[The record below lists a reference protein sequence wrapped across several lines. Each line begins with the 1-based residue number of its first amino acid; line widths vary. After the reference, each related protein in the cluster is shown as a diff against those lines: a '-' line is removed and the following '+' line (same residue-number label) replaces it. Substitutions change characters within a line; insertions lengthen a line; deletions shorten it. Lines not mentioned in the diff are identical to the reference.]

1 MSETLKFNRI
11 YYKKHNTSKIKIKNG
26 TLVLNEDCDIVKID
40 KTEYDYQKA
49 VVELDD
55 QDLYDLMSGWEN
67 QINKYLEDQKV
78 TPITILYDNKVYPKV
93 CLDNLSN
100 ASVIK
105 IKGVWIN
112 DENKPFLQLWLE
124 LKKKNNRNFFCFKKL

>member
-1 MSETLKFNRI
+1 MSETLKFNRV
-11 YYKKHNTSKIKIKNG
+11 YYKKNNTSKIKIKNG
-26 TLVLNEDCDIVKID
+26 TLVLNEDCEIVKID

-55 QDLYDLMSGWEN
+55 QVLYDLMSVWED

-78 TPITILYDNKVYPKV
+78 TPLTILYDNKVYPKTY
-93 CLDNLSN
+93 LDNPSN

-124 LKKKNNRNFFCFKKL
+124 

>member
-1 MSETLKFNRI
+1 MSETLKFNRV

-26 TLVLNEDCDIVKID
+26 ILVLNEDCDIVKID

-67 QINKYLEDQKV
+67 QINKYLEDQKA
-78 TPITILYDNKVYPKV
+78 TPITILYDNKVYPKT
-93 CLDNLSN
+93 CLDNPSN

-124 LKKKNNRNFFCFKKL
+124 

>member
-1 MSETLKFNRI
+1 MSETLKFNHV
-11 YYKKHNTSKIKIKNG
+11 YYEKHNTSKIKIKNG
-26 TLVLNEDCDIVKID
+26 ILVLNEDCDIVKID
-40 KTEYDYQKA
+40 KTEYDYRKA

-78 TPITILYDNKVYPKV
+78 TSITILYDNRIYPKTY
-93 CLDNLSN
+93 LDNPSN

-124 LKKKNNRNFFCFKKL
+124 

>member
-55 QDLYDLMSGWEN
+55 QDSYDLMSGWEDR
-67 QINKYLEDQKV
+67 IDKYLEDQGL
-78 TPITILYDNKVYPKV
+78 TPVTILYDNKVYPKT
-93 CLDNLSN
+93 CLDNPSN

-124 LKKKNNRNFFCFKKL
+124 

>member
-1 MSETLKFNRI
+1 MSETLKFNRV
-11 YYKKHNTSKIKIKNG
+11 YYKKHNMSKIKIKNE

-40 KTEYDYQKA
+40 KMEFDYQKA

-55 QDLYDLMSGWEN
+55 QDLYDLMSGWED
-67 QINKYLEDQKV
+67 QINKYLEDQGV
-78 TPITILYDNKVYPKV
+78 TSVTILYDNRIYPKTY
-93 CLDNLSN
+93 LDNPSN

-124 LKKKNNRNFFCFKKL
+124 

>member
-1 MSETLKFNRI
+1 MSETLKFNRV

-26 TLVLNEDCDIVKID
+26 ILVLNEDCDIVKID
-40 KTEYDYQKA
+40 KTEFDYQKA

-55 QDLYDLMSGWEN
+55 QVLYDLMSGWED

-78 TPITILYDNKVYPKV
+78 TPVTILYDNRIYPKTY
-93 CLDNLSN
+93 LDNPNN

-124 LKKKNNRNFFCFKKL
+124 

>member
-78 TPITILYDNKVYPKV
+78 TPITILYDNKVYPKT
-93 CLDNLSN
+93 CLDNPSN

-124 LKKKNNRNFFCFKKL
+124 

>member
-1 MSETLKFNRI
+1 MSEALKFNRV

-26 TLVLNEDCDIVKID
+26 TLDLNEDCDIIKID
-40 KTEYDYQKA
+40 KTKYDHQKA
-49 VVELDD
+49 FVELDN
-55 QDLYDLMSGWEN
+55 QDLYDLISGWED
-67 QINKYLEDQKV
+67 QINKYLKDQGV
-78 TPITILYDNKVYPKV
+78 TSITILYDNRIFPKTY
-93 CLDNLSN
+93 LDNPSN

-124 LKKKNNRNFFCFKKL
+124 

>member
-26 TLVLNEDCDIVKID
+26 ILVVNEDCDIVKID

-78 TPITILYDNKVYPKV
+78 TPITILYDSKVYPKT
-93 CLDNLSN
+93 CLDNPSN

-124 LKKKNNRNFFCFKKL
+124 

>member
-1 MSETLKFNRI
+1 MSETLKFNRV

-40 KTEYDYQKA
+40 KTEFDYQKA

-55 QDLYDLMSGWEN
+55 QDLYDLMSGWED
-67 QINKYLEDQKV
+67 QVNKYLADQGV
-78 TPITILYDNKVYPKV
+78 TSITILYDNRIYPKTY
-93 CLDNLSN
+93 LDNPSN
-100 ASVIK
+100 ASVVK

-124 LKKKNNRNFFCFKKL
+124 

>member
-1 MSETLKFNRI
+1 MSETLKFNRV
-11 YYKKHNTSKIKIKNG
+11 YYKKNNMSKIKIKNR
-26 TLVLNEDCDIVKID
+26 TLVINEDCEIVKID

-55 QDLYDLMSGWEN
+55 QALYDLMSGWEDRV
-67 QINKYLEDQKV
+67 NKYLEEQELTSV
-78 TPITILYDNKVYPKV
+78 TILYDNKVYPKTY
-93 CLDNLSN
+93 LDNPSN

-112 DENKPFLQLWLE
+112 NENKPFLQLWLE
-124 LKKKNNRNFFCFKKL
+124 

>member
-1 MSETLKFNRI
+1 MSETLKFNRV
-11 YYKKHNTSKIKIKNG
+11 YFKKHNTSKIKIKNG
-26 TLVLNEDCDIVKID
+26 TLVLNEDCKIVKID

-55 QDLYDLMSGWEN
+55 QALYDLVSGWEDRV
-67 QINKYLEDQKV
+67 NKYLEKQEL
-78 TPITILYDNKVYPKV
+78 TPVTILYENKIYPKTY
-93 CLDNLSN
+93 LDDPSK

-112 DENKPFLQLWLE
+112 NENKPFLQLLLE
-124 LKKKNNRNFFCFKKL
+124 

>member
-1 MSETLKFNRI
+1 MSKTLKFNRV
-11 YYKKHNTSKIKIKNG
+11 YYKKHNTSKIRIKNG

-40 KTEYDYQKA
+40 KTEYEL
-49 VVELDD
+49 ELDD

-78 TPITILYDNKVYPKV
+78 TPITILYDNRVYPKT
-93 CLDNLSN
+93 CLDNPSN

-124 LKKKNNRNFFCFKKL
+124 

>member
-1 MSETLKFNRI
+1 MGETLKFNRV
-11 YYKKHNTSKIKIKNG
+11 YFKKNNTSKIKIKNG
-26 TLVLNEDCDIVKID
+26 TLVLNEDCEIVKID

-55 QDLYDLMSGWEN
+55 QALYDLMSEWEDRV
-67 QINKYLEDQKV
+67 NKYLEEQEL
-78 TPITILYDNKVYPKV
+78 TPVTILYDNKVYPKTY
-93 CLDNLSN
+93 LDNPSS

-112 DENKPFLQLWLE
+112 NENKPFLQLWLE
-124 LKKKNNRNFFCFKKL
+124 

>member
-1 MSETLKFNRI
+1 M
-11 YYKKHNTSKIKIKNG
+11 YYKKNNTSKIKIKNG
-26 TLVLNEDCDIVKID
+26 TLVLNEDCEIVKID

-55 QDLYDLMSGWEN
+55 QALYDLMSKWEDRV
-67 QINKYLEDQKV
+67 NKYLEEQELTSV
-78 TPITILYDNKVYPKV
+78 TILYDNKVYPKTY
-93 CLDNLSN
+93 LDNLSN

-112 DENKPFLQLWLE
+112 YENKPFLQLWLE
-124 LKKKNNRNFFCFKKL
+124 

>member
-1 MSETLKFNRI
+1 MSEALKFNRV

-26 TLVLNEDCDIVKID
+26 ILDLNEDCDIVKID
-40 KTEYDYQKA
+40 KTKYDYQKA
-49 VVELDD
+49 FVELDN
-55 QDLYDLMSGWEN
+55 QDLYDLISGWED
-67 QINKYLEDQKV
+67 QINKYLKDQGV
-78 TPITILYDNKVYPKV
+78 TSITILYDNRIFPKTY
-93 CLDNLSN
+93 LDNPSN

-124 LKKKNNRNFFCFKKL
+124 

>member
-1 MSETLKFNRI
+1 MSETLKFNRV
-11 YYKKHNTSKIKIKNG
+11 YYKKNNTSKIKIKNG
-26 TLVLNEDCDIVKID
+26 TLVLNEDCEIVKID

-55 QDLYDLMSGWEN
+55 QALYDLMSEWED
-67 QINKYLEDQKV
+67 QVNKYLEEQELTSV
-78 TPITILYDNKVYPKV
+78 TILYDNKVYPKTY
-93 CLDNLSN
+93 LDNPSN

-112 DENKPFLQLWLE
+112 NENKPFLQLWLE
-124 LKKKNNRNFFCFKKL
+124 

>member
-1 MSETLKFNRI
+1 M

-26 TLVLNEDCDIVKID
+26 VLVLNEDCDIVKID
-40 KTEYDYQKA
+40 KTEFDYQKA

-55 QDLYDLMSGWEN
+55 QDLYDLMSGWED

-78 TPITILYDNKVYPKV
+78 TSLTILYDNKVYPKTY
-93 CLDNLSN
+93 LDNPSN

-124 LKKKNNRNFFCFKKL
+124 

>member
-1 MSETLKFNRI
+1 MSETLKFNRV
-11 YYKKHNTSKIKIKNG
+11 YYKKNNTSKIKIKNG
-26 TLVLNEDCDIVKID
+26 TLVLNEDCEIVKID

-55 QDLYDLMSGWEN
+55 QAIYDLMSEWEDRV
-67 QINKYLEDQKV
+67 NKYLEEQEL
-78 TPITILYDNKVYPKV
+78 TPVTILYDNKVYPKTY
-93 CLDNLSN
+93 LDNPSN

-112 DENKPFLQLWLE
+112 NENKPFLQLWLE
-124 LKKKNNRNFFCFKKL
+124 

>member
-1 MSETLKFNRI
+1 MGETLKFNRV
-11 YYKKHNTSKIKIKNG
+11 YFKKHNASKIKIKNG
-26 TLVLNEDCDIVKID
+26 TLVLNKDCKIVKID

-55 QDLYDLMSGWEN
+55 QALYDLMSEWEDRV
-67 QINKYLEDQKV
+67 NKYLEEQEL
-78 TPITILYDNKVYPKV
+78 TPVTILYDNKVYPKTY
-93 CLDNLSN
+93 LDDSSK

-112 DENKPFLQLWLE
+112 NENKPFLQLWLE
-124 LKKKNNRNFFCFKKL
+124 

>member
-1 MSETLKFNRI
+1 MSETLKFNRV
-11 YYKKHNTSKIKIKNG
+11 YYKKNNTSKIKIKNG
-26 TLVLNEDCDIVKID
+26 TLVLNEDCDIVKIY

-55 QDLYDLMSGWEN
+55 QVLYDLMSVWED

-78 TPITILYDNKVYPKV
+78 TPLIILYDNKVYPKTY
-93 CLDNLSN
+93 LDNPSN

-124 LKKKNNRNFFCFKKL
+124 

>member
-1 MSETLKFNRI
+1 MSETLKFNRVN
-11 YYKKHNTSKIKIKNG
+11 YKKHNMSKIKIKNG

-78 TPITILYDNKVYPKV
+78 TPITILYDNKVYPKT
-93 CLDNLSN
+93 CLDNPSN

-124 LKKKNNRNFFCFKKL
+124 

>member
-1 MSETLKFNRI
+1 MSETLKFNRV
-11 YYKKHNTSKIKIKNG
+11 YYKKNNTSKIKIKNG
-26 TLVLNEDCDIVKID
+26 TLVLNEDCEIVKID
-40 KTEYDYQKA
+40 KTEYNYQKA

-55 QDLYDLMSGWEN
+55 QVLYDLMSVWED

-78 TPITILYDNKVYPKV
+78 TPLTILYDNKVYPKTY
-93 CLDNLSN
+93 LDNPSN

-124 LKKKNNRNFFCFKKL
+124 

>member
-1 MSETLKFNRI
+1 MSKTLKFNRV

-26 TLVLNEDCDIVKID
+26 ILVLNEDCDIVKID
-40 KTEYDYQKA
+40 KTEYDYRKA

-55 QDLYDLMSGWEN
+55 QDLYDLMSGWED
-67 QINKYLEDQKV
+67 QINRYLEDQKV
-78 TPITILYDNKVYPKV
+78 TSITILYDNRIYPKTY
-93 CLDNLSN
+93 LDNPSN

-112 DENKPFLQLWLE
+112 DENKSFLQLRLE
-124 LKKKNNRNFFCFKKL
+124 